1 MNVVG
6 LVSIPGMMTGQ
17 ILGGAPPMKAANYQ
31 IVITFMI
38 SGGSFAALVLIC
50 AFTIQAFF
58 DASGRHD
65 DSEVKPQPRLNISK
79 LLDLKRLMS
88 KSSKVKVEQVTA
100 AATPLLADSASPLV
114 LQRSWQKA
122 TGEGPALLDITLDGL
137 VARRQPLKVD
147 LKVRGGEV
155 LCFMGPSGIGKS
167 TILKWISDLT
177 SSQSWRLTI
186 TDTADRGIC
195 RGIHMFISGR
205 QYLNLRTMLRRFG
218 EHDKFMPVTL
228 HRNLLKVGLEEP
240 LLHLQRCRPL
250 GLLLLLLKLRYRVH
264 RDADEAVKMQLEQWI
279 WCKHGWH
286 DWCNVVDD
294 RHMTLTLP
302 PRPPGADS
310 GNVSLN
316 MSSQPPWDG
325 FSKYLGKVDFLA
337 IEKGIF
343 QTIWFHLNISNSSQ
357 LPLPL
362 ASTLTHCSNC
372 RLLGSERKV
381 YSQYGLDGVLE
392 AVFKCIGVTTKSF
405 VEIGTQ
411 DGTQCSTRYLRTAHG
426 FVGYMFDD
434 GNEDERIGLQKG
446 FLEPSFA
453 ASLINATLRNG
464 AGIRVPKMTPFQLD
478 LLAIDTDGILAGWN
492 QKGMDYE
499 LWRSMCASIR
509 PRVLVLEEWNVERL
523 RLYRLAKRCGYLLVH
538 KVLQDMVFLR
548 KDVLPAAC
556 QPPHVGDV
564 DFWQKRERFR
574 ALLAEIVASELPHE
588 QQDLVYG
595 GFNFESMGVSVE
607 ALERIL
613 SLRGQEV
620 GPQKWRR
627 EVLYL
632 HQIKAPLPGTPSSFI
647 EAVERLHANAGRP
660 PLNVAPLLQ
669 SIGLEEHMLQRS
681 WSELSG
687 GENQRMMLAI
697 ALATTPACLV
707 LDEPTSALDEASK
720 LLVEDVLKK
729 RGTDSCIIMAT
740 HDAQQAERVASSLWT
755 FSASV

>member
-177 SSQSWRLTI
+177 SSQSWR
-186 TDTADRGIC
+186 
-195 RGIHMFISGR
+195 
-205 QYLNLRTMLRRFG
+205 
-218 EHDKFMPVTL
+218 
-228 HRNLLKVGLEEP
+228 
-240 LLHLQRCRPL
+240 
-250 GLLLLLLKLRYRVH
+250 
-264 RDADEAVKMQLEQWI
+264 
-279 WCKHGWH
+279 
-286 DWCNVVDD
+286 
-294 RHMTLTLP
+294 
-302 PRPPGADS
+302 
-310 GNVSLN
+310 
-316 MSSQPPWDG
+316 
-325 FSKYLGKVDFLA
+325 
-337 IEKGIF
+337 
-343 QTIWFHLNISNSSQ
+343 
-357 LPLPL
+357 
-362 ASTLTHCSNC
+362 
-372 RLLGSERKV
+372 
-381 YSQYGLDGVLE
+381 
-392 AVFKCIGVTTKSF
+392 
-405 VEIGTQ
+405 
-411 DGTQCSTRYLRTAHG
+411 
-426 FVGYMFDD
+426 
-434 GNEDERIGLQKG
+434 
-446 FLEPSFA
+446 
-453 ASLINATLRNG
+453 
-464 AGIRVPKMTPFQLD
+464 
-478 LLAIDTDGILAGWN
+478 
-492 QKGMDYE
+492 
-499 LWRSMCASIR
+499 
-509 PRVLVLEEWNVERL
+509 
-523 RLYRLAKRCGYLLVH
+523 
-538 KVLQDMVFLR
+538 
-548 KDVLPAAC
+548 
-556 QPPHVGDV
+556 
-564 DFWQKRERFR
+564 
-574 ALLAEIVASELPHE
+574 
-588 QQDLVYG
+588 
-595 GFNFESMGVSVE
+595 
-607 ALERIL
+607 